1 MVQRTI
7 VHLVSDLT
15 QKPADES
22 VQFALDGNGYEIDLT
37 TAEAVRLRTA
47 LERYVRAGRRLKGK
61 RRPRSR
67 R

>member
-15 QKPADES
+15 KKPADES
-22 VQFALDGNGYEIDLT
+22 VKFALDGSSYEIDLT
-37 TAEAVRLRTA
+37 TAEAARLRNA
-47 LERYVRAGRRLKGK
+47 LERYVRNGRRMKAR
-61 RRPRSR
+61 RRPKTR